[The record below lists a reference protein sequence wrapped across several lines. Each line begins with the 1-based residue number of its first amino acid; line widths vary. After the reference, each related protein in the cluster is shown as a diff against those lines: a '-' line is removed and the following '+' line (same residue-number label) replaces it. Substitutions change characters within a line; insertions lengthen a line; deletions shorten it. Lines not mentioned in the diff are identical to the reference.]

1 MGEIKDYL
9 NTNLYEILNI
19 STNATDV
26 EIKAAFRHLVRK
38 YHPDVNP
45 NYEEKFKEIKN
56 AYDILSDAQKKLK
69 YDKLNGFYKDN
80 STSTTTTSSINNE
93 DIKVKA
99 QAKKAYSENENKHK
113 TFDSLFKDIL
123 NNLKPKN
130 KINGTNIELTVK
142 ISSQE
147 AIIGTSRIVNVLHT
161 HICPKCNGKKFVN
174 EAKCSYC
181 NGLGE
186 IKKHKKINIKIPP
199 NVKTGSK
206 IRIVNEGNQGV
217 NGGQNGDLYLN
228 IEVNENNSNDFKII
242 NNDVY
247 TKAIIEPYQAVLGHQ
262 INIEN
267 YYGEKIKLKIPQNT
281 KSGQK
286 FKIANEGLKSKK
298 NGSSSDLIVE
308 IIIDIK
314 SQISSE
320 EMELYKKI
328 KELKSKD

>member
-26 EIKAAFRHLVRK
+26 EIKAAFRHLVRQ

-56 AYDILSDAQKKLK
+56 AYDILSNTQKKLK

-80 STSTTTTSSINNE
+80 STSSTATSSMNN
-93 DIKVKA
+93 DDLKVKV

-113 TFDSLFKDIL
+113 TFDNLFKDIL

-147 AIIGTSRIVNVLHT
+147 ATIGTSRIVNVLHT
-161 HICPKCNGKKFVN
+161 NICPKCNGKKFVN

-228 IEVNENNSNDFKII
+228 IEVNENNPNDFKII

-298 NGSSSDLIVE
+298 NVSSSDLIVE
-308 IIIDIK
+308 IMIDINSDITK
-314 SQISSE
+314 E
-320 EMELYKKI
+320 EIELYKKI
-328 KELKSKD
+328 KEIKNKD

>member
-26 EIKAAFRHLVRK
+26 EIKAAFRLLVRQ

-56 AYDILSDAQKKLK
+56 AYDILSDSQKKYK
-69 YDKLNGFYKDN
+69 YDKLNGYNEINQK
-80 STSTTTTSSINNE
+80 STTTSSINNE
-93 DIKVKA
+93 DVKIKA

-123 NNLKPKN
+123 NNLKPNN
-130 KINGTNIELTVK
+130 KVNGTDIELNVK
-142 ISSQE
+142 ISYQE

-161 HICPKCNGKKFVN
+161 NICPKCNGKKFVN

-206 IRIVNEGNQGV
+206 IRIVNEGNQGL

-228 IEVNENNSNDFKII
+228 IEVNENDINNFKVID
-242 NNDVY
+242 NDVY
-247 TKAIIEPYQAVLGHQ
+247 TKAIIEPYQAVLGD
-262 INIEN
+262 IVCVEN
-267 YYGEKIKLKIPQNT
+267 FKGEKIKLKIPKKT
-281 KSGQK
+281 KSEQK
-286 FKIANEGLKSKK
+286 FKIASEGLIPQK
-298 NGSSSDLIVE
+298 NQNSGDLIVE

-314 SQISSE
+314 SQVSSE
-320 EMELYKKI
+320 EIELYKKI